1 MDRLTKKQTCYQ
13 TRHLASM
20 CTNRMPLACAQLHQN
35 PPKAFWLCF
44 IELVEDMAE
53 FPRLCLMT
61 VLRNTPSSLPPF
73 LLPLVSNSRLS
84 PGTDVP
90 NRDRRSLGSL
100 GGSFVT
106 PFAARRTRRGAIILS
121 QQEISEFE
129 ENTARNMLPWIGQ
142 PLLLTEPR
150 GFPSLFHLVDFGVF
164 SAY

>member
-1 MDRLTKKQTCYQ
+1 MLHRARR
-13 TRHLASM
+13 RHGRISEVVLDDSVAQYAELATSV
-20 CTNRMPLACAQLHQN
+20 
-35 PPKAFWLCF
+35 
-44 IELVEDMAE
+44 LVT
-53 FPRLCLMT
+53 FGQQQQ
-61 VLRNTPSSLPPF
+61 V
-73 LLPLVSNSRLS
+73 VS
-84 PGTDVP
+84 GTDVP

-150 GFPSLFHLVDFGVF
+150 GFPSLFHLVNFGVF